1 MKKIFLILAAAV
13 ALSSLA
19 FAKPYG
25 EKSRP
30 DCEGDIVF
38 ADGTATAWREG
49 LTLTEE
55 QKKAAVAV
63 IFYAGTG
70 CSNGGERRIL
80 GVGLKNA
87 TGSGNTLKWAQY
99 TSDTDTTEGYS
110 TNITAIQCT
119 PSESGSGKAAT
130 ATFTGD
136 LNGSDNWQALC
147 EAVSDEGTGG
157 NYPAWE
163 WVNAY
168 STTANLTGDYAS
180 GWYLPTV
187 AELSMLYREKA
198 TVNAA
203 LKVAGG
209 TEIASTSYWSSSQ
222 NSSYT
227 YGAWS
232 VWFDDGYLDYDGRY
246 PNGSVCGVRAFNGEE
261 KTMTVRENLKLR
273 SDEYTSTQVLA
284 VMSAGAKVRILELGW
299 AETIDGISSNWVKV
313 EVQQGAKDRDGKP
326 IKKGTVGWCFGGYLE

>member
-1 MKKIFLILAAAV
+1 MKVRRFILIFMAAV
-13 ALSSLA
+13 VLSSVVW
-19 FAKPYG
+19 AKPYG

-30 DCEGDIVF
+30 DSVGDIVF

-49 LTLTEE
+49 LTLTDA

-63 IFYAGTG
+63 IFYVGTE
-70 CSNGGERRIL
+70 CSNDSAIRTL
-80 GVGLKNA
+80 GVGLKN
-87 TGSGNTLKWAQY
+87 TGTDSTLQWAK
-99 TSDTDTTEGYS
+99 SSADGYS

-130 ATFTGD
+130 ATFMGD

-168 STTANLTGDYAS
+168 ATTANLTGDYAS

-187 AELSMLYREKA
+187 AELSMLYRVKA

-203 LKVAGG
+203 LEAAGG
-209 TEIASTSYWSSSQ
+209 TKIVDTVYWSSSQ
-222 NSSYT
+222 NSSFNRF
-227 YGAWS
+227 AWY
-232 VWFDDGYLDYDGRY
+232 VWFDDGGRLGY
-246 PNGSVCGVRAFNGEE
+246 SPKYGDKSVCGVRAFN
-261 KTMTVRENLKLR
+261 
-273 SDEYTSTQVLA
+273 
-284 VMSAGAKVRILELGW
+284 
-299 AETIDGISSNWVKV
+299 
-313 EVQQGAKDRDGKP
+313 
-326 IKKGTVGWCFGGYLE
+326 